1 MSKFVRGAIYASLL
15 IFCYLVLAAFLSS
28 FIVSSTEV
36 NKINVD
42 KSIVYS
48 ESDIARSDQKMKE
61 ILQQA
66 RKDDEGKSFADIFSK
81 ARTRVLFLSWIP
93 WLVFPFVLSRKVS
106 RSFWFWM
113 GVLFVQSAGWVL
125 FFTTLELVVFSLTLG
140 IGLILSAGINGARTA
155 DK

>member
-1 MSKFVRGAIYASLL
+1 MSKFIRGAIYASLL

-28 FIVSSTEV
+28 FIVSSPEV

-48 ESDIARSDQKMKE
+48 ESDIARSDQEMKE
-61 ILQQA
+61 ILRQA

-93 WLVFPFVLSRKVS
+93 WLVFPFVLSRQLS
-106 RSFWFWM
+106 RSLWFWM

-125 FFTTLELVVFSLTLG
+125 LFTTLELVVFSLTLG
-140 IGLILSAGINGARTA
+140 VGVILSVRINGARIVG
-155 DK
+155 K